1 MHFNRIVNRDIKLRN
16 IMMSFNKNTHQVQL
30 RYIDFGLSNLLTT
43 DFCSDYNNIRISG
56 TPNYIAPELYVSSTV
71 NRYRERSSTY
81 QLLKITRDLDTNYKN
96 TIMRINEREL
106 LGNYKENMDTLYNK
120 IHDLYESGK
129 ILPVYFGTDK
139 NKFNGYLQKA
149 DIYALGIA
157 IFIMLY
163 VYSDFDVRG
172 NADLYDLLIHMIA
185 MDPDKRYNAVQCLS
199 HPFLQTVKNK
209 GT

>member
-1 MHFNRIVNRDIKLRN
+1 
-16 IMMSFNKNTHQVQL
+16 MSLNKETKQVQL

-43 DFCSDYNNIRISG
+43 EFCSDYNNIKTSG
-56 TPNYIAPELYVSSTV
+56 TPNYIAPELYVASII

-81 QLLKITRDLDTNYKN
+81 QLHKINHDLDSNFKN
-96 TIMRINEREL
+96 SIMRINESKL
-106 LGNYKENMDTLYNK
+106 IGNYKENVESLYHK
-120 IHDLYESGK
+120 VHDLYESDK
-129 ILPVYFGTDK
+129 ILPAYFGTEK

-149 DIYALGIA
+149 DVYALGLA

-163 VYSDFDVRG
+163 VYSDVDVKG
-172 NADLYDLLIHMIA
+172 NTELYDLLIHMIA

-199 HPFLQTVKNK
+199 HPFLQIK

>member
-1 MHFNRIVNRDIKLRN
+1 MTYCFDLDGTLCTITN
-16 IMMSFNKNTHQVQL
+16 
-30 RYIDFGLSNLLTT
+30 G
-43 DFCSDYNNIRISG
+43 DYDLAKPLMDRIS
-56 TPNYIAPELYVSSTV
+56 VV
-71 NRYRERSSTY
+71 N
-81 QLLKITRDLDTNYKN
+81 N
-96 TIMRINEREL
+96 
-106 LGNYKENMDTLYNK
+106 
-120 IHDLYESGK
+120 LYESGK
-129 ILPVYFGTDK
+129 ILPAYFGTEK

-172 NADLYDLLIHMIA
+172 NADLYNLLIHMIA

-209 GT
+209 RT